1 MPGKRSISE
10 EEQPFTFVN
19 TDATAGATKA
29 VERFDLSTGVV
40 EFHSFHGVTPGSY
53 ILQGSIDGDNWTA
66 IQAAIIADDLVALTH
81 YWRFLRVFTTTAGTT
96 PPTVVLGAHELL
108 Y

>member
-19 TDATAGATKA
+19 TNATAGTSKW
-29 VERFDLSTGVV
+29 VDRFDLSTGVV
-40 EFHSFHGVTPGSY
+40 EFHTFDGGTPGSY
-53 ILQGSIDGDNWTA
+53 ILEGSIDGNNWTA
-66 IQAAIIADDLVALTH
+66 IQATIVADALVALTH

>member
-1 MPGKRSISE
+1 MSKRSISE

-19 TDATAGATKA
+19 SDATAGASKY
-29 VERFDLSTGVV
+29 VERFDLSTAVV
-40 EFHSFHGVTPGSY
+40 EFHSFNGAPGSY
-53 ILQGSIDGDNWTA
+53 ILQGSIDGSNWTD
-66 IQAAIIADDLVALTH
+66 IQAAVAADALVVLTH
-81 YWRFLRVFTTTAGTT
+81 YWRLLRVFTTTAGGE